1 MCGDLYSFSLYVYT
15 VYIFMPSLV
24 FILFVSRWYSPKEIL
39 LNKTFNEYSRHYIEN
54 LLRSS
59 SIECYRQSTTLQCR
73 PNQWYR
79 FITWLTHKNNCQL
92 RNHHSLMPSQTK
104 RVLQNIQWERL
115 IYNAN
120 SGAKFYV
127 VLKEK
132 NTLTKDNDDSGFVI
146 IL

>member
-1 MCGDLYSFSLYVYT
+1 
-15 VYIFMPSLV
+15 
-24 FILFVSRWYSPKEIL
+24 
-39 LNKTFNEYSRHYIEN
+39 
-54 LLRSS
+54 
-59 SIECYRQSTTLQCR
+59 
-73 PNQWYR
+73 
-79 FITWLTHKNNCQL
+79 
-92 RNHHSLMPSQTK
+92 MPSQTK